1 MYQNTEPGCLIL
13 EYCPGGDLFNLISKS
28 RYFKAKNTR
37 FYGACIL
44 LALEYLHQNSILFKD
59 LKSENVIISS
69 EGFAKLIDFSLSE
82 HQYSGSNKIDYL
94 VANQISAP
102 EVIESS

>member
-1 MYQNTEPGCLIL
+1 MYQNTKPGCLIL

-28 RYFKAKNTR
+28 RYFKPKNIR

-59 LKSENVIISS
+59 LKSENVIISK
-69 EGFAKLIDFSLSE
+69 EGFAVGNSISLADIST
-82 HQYSGSNKIDYL
+82 YTL
-94 VANQISAP
+94 VEMI
-102 EVIESS
+102 